1 MLMSRFVFT
10 AFNLFIGAISRIE
23 YYYFSFTRNYYRPF
37 MRDVFGLSYDG
48 AKHEIKYESVKD
60 GNVISVID
68 PVNDDVNIISDNSNT
83 VLLPPSYS
91 YDFVVYTNGYNSAIL
106 FNPNNI
112 VVKGSANQRT
122 LVPSKAEIL
131 FCDIEIDG
139 KKLPIKFYIK
149 EKYNFCVEGNKI
161 DKRVIQYIVNKY
173 YLEEALKTFEVDN
186 VDLINAPFKIHI
198 VDNLIRFVTL
208 DGDDKFQFN
217 KNDYVIFK
225 SDGTRTVMNVD

>member
-1 MLMSRFVFT
+1 
-10 AFNLFIGAISRIE
+10 
-23 YYYFSFTRNYYRPF
+23 

-60 GNVISVID
+60 GKVISVID
-68 PVNDDVNIISDNSNT
+68 PVNDDVNVISDDMNT

-91 YDFVVYTNGYNSAIL
+91 YDFVVYTNGYNNATL
-106 FNPNNI
+106 FNPNSL

-139 KKLPIKFYIK
+139 KKLSIKFYIK

-173 YLEEALKTFEVDN
+173 YLEEAQKTFEVDN
-186 VDLINAPFKIHI
+186 VDLINTPFKIHL

-208 DGDDKFQFN
+208 DSDDKFQFN
-217 KNDYVIFK
+217 KNDYVIVK
-225 SDGTRTVMNVD
+225 SDGTRTEMKID